1 MPVDWEYGGST
12 RNRATRRTGR
22 RRAVAEDRRQLIAEQ
37 QVDRIFHR
45 GAEG

>member
-1 MPVDWEYGGST
+1 MPVDWEYGDST
-12 RNRATRRTGR
+12 RNRAGFHPGQRL
-22 RRAVAEDRRQLIAEQ
+22 AVAEHRRQLIAEE